1 MHAPSQMPSKRNQ
14 SELRGATPRP
24 RAIALLGGE
33 SSGKTTLAR
42 MVATHLGTAWV
53 PEYGRQRWEE
63 LRETLSAGELV
74 QVGRKQVA
82 WEDQHAAS
90 AQVQAHGWLV
100 CDTTPLT
107 TLQYCLFDHGHAPAE
122 LQTLARRHYDL
133 TVLCLPDFKFVQD
146 GCRRDDHF
154 RTQQHDW
161 TVARLAEMG
170 VTPLVVSG
178 TVEARL
184 SQVIEHLAV
193 VRAHRPAVRAAP

>member
-1 MHAPSQMPSKRNQ
+1 M
-14 SELRGATPRP
+14 RP
-24 RAIALLGGE
+24 EPVRRLAILGGE

-42 MVATHLGTAWV
+42 DLAAQMGTAWV

-63 LRETLSAGELV
+63 LRQTLSAGELV
-74 QVGRKQVA
+74 RVARQQVA

-90 AQVQAHGWLV
+90 AQVRAQGWLV

-122 LQTLARRHYDL
+122 LQTLARRHYDV

-146 GCRRDDHF
+146 GCRRDDPF

-161 TVARLAEMG
+161 TVARLAAMG
-170 VTPLVVSG
+170 VTPWVVSG
-178 TVEARL
+178 SVEARL
-184 SQVIEHLAV
+184 SQVLEHLEV
-193 VRAHRPAVRAAP
+193 VLADPPRVRAAP